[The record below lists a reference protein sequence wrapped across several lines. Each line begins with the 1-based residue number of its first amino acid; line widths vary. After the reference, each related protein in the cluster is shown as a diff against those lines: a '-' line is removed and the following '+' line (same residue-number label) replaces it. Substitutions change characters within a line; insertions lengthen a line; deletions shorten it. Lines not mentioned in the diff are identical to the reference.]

1 MSFSYTDYPATRVE
15 SVETTGSSNE
25 IVSEDN
31 AYIISIVIP
40 ASEVAELLA
49 NYDPSSG
56 TSPSVTY
63 SRPLARTI
71 LDALKRKVEE
81 G

>member
-1 MSFSYTDYPATRVE
+1 MAHSYSDYCSIRME
-15 SVETTGSSNE
+15 SVQTKGADDGSVDE
-25 IVSEDN
+25 VE
-31 AYIISIVIP
+31 AYIIPIVIP